1 MANRLKKMLTEEM
14 VRLDPPLLSTPEEV
28 IEYCGNILVENK
40 KAKAGY
46 VKEMID
52 SYQRFGPYMVM
63 APGLALPHA
72 RPGGNVK
79 EPCISFV
86 KLKEPVCFHHPCND
100 PVWVVFALGGVSDDG
115 HIELLQDLSSLLAG
129 ERMIEKLAALNTYEE
144 LEKLMEKG
152 GEKMKVVTV
161 CGMGFGTSLMLLMS
175 VKESG
180 RKYGITVEGEA
191 TDLGS
196 YKGKSCDLI
205 VASSEIAKQ
214 IEADVPVLAITN
226 LLDKAEIEEK
236 IRPYLNK

>member
-129 ERMIEKLAALNTYEE
+129 ERMIEKLAALNIHFQPD
-144 LEKLMEKG
+144 K
-152 GEKMKVVTV
+152 
-161 CGMGFGTSLMLLMS
+161 
-175 VKESG
+175 
-180 RKYGITVEGEA
+180 R
-191 TDLGS
+191 
-196 YKGKSCDLI
+196 
-205 VASSEIAKQ
+205 
-214 IEADVPVLAITN
+214 PVLHGSAQAWSVLNQSALFYIFHTILTA
-226 LLDKAEIEEK
+226 LLRNNIFRNHEAV
-236 IRPYLNK
+236 RQSLPFRCLPRNA

>member
-1 MANRLKKMLTEEM
+1 MSSLLFWLKSFLKGINM
-14 VRLDPPLLSTPEEV
+14 EEV
-28 IEYCGNILVENK
+28 IIKFLDIATIKFIGTPELIELVKKYYPGLENK

-144 LEKLMEKG
+144 LEKLMEK
-152 GEKMKVVTV
+152 
-161 CGMGFGTSLMLLMS
+161 
-175 VKESG
+175 
-180 RKYGITVEGEA
+180 EA
-191 TDLGS
+191 
-196 YKGKSCDLI
+196 
-205 VASSEIAKQ
+205 
-214 IEADVPVLAITN
+214 
-226 LLDKAEIEEK
+226 
-236 IRPYLNK
+236 RR

>member
-144 LEKLMEKG
+144 LEKLMERRR
-152 GEKMKVVTV
+152 EDEVVTV

-196 YKGKSCDLI
+196 YKGK
-205 VASSEIAKQ
+205 A
-214 IEADVPVLAITN
+214 AI
-226 LLDKAEIEEK
+226 
-236 IRPYLNK
+236 

>member
-144 LEKLMEKG
+144 LEKLLNTIIQKKPLHEY
-152 GEKMKVVTV
+152 
-161 CGMGFGTSLMLLMS
+161 GMTEAQIDEFTDSVIENQQRLL
-175 VKESG
+175 VNNFVYLDRDRI
-180 RKYGITVEGEA
+180 RKIY
-191 TDLGS
+191 
-196 YKGKSCDLI
+196 
-205 VASSEIAKQ
+205 
-214 IEADVPVLAITN
+214 
-226 LLDKAEIEEK
+226 AEL
-236 IRPYLNK
+236 Y